1 MQNLIIYFFGLFL
14 SLGFLWLAAELSVK
28 YSIKVSEMFGID
40 KLFLGFTF
48 VAVATGLPELSV
60 AICGLFEGIPTFSVG
75 TILGSNISDIS
86 LVLGLAILIYG
97 VLKISKHNGK
107 ESLLMLIITTLSCS
121 FIFIVGYL
129 NKYIG
134 LFLILVYF
142 ITVYFLFNISKNKP
156 KNKVNLNFTLKEK
169 IILIIKLLFSVG
181 LVFVAS
187 EFAVKF
193 SIIISRYLNISEHI
207 IGVTILAIG
216 TSLPELTL
224 SLSAMRKKEYDIA
237 LGNSLGS
244 VFEQGTLLI
253 GIVALSSKDN
263 ISLKPLMS
271 LIPYMFLPFLIILLA
286 IIGRKKIGRL
296 EACIM
301 FLLFILFLAHQ
312 VFGF

>member
-1 MQNLIIYFFGLFL
+1 MQNLIIYFFCLFI
-14 SLGFLWLAAELSVK
+14 SLALLWVAAEFSVK
-28 YSIKVSEMFGID
+28 YSILVSELFGID
-40 KLFLGFTF
+40 KLFLGFAF

-60 AICGLFEGIPTFSVG
+60 AICGLIEGAGVLSAG

-97 VLKISKHNGK
+97 VLKLSKKNGK
-107 ESLLMLIITTLSCS
+107 EFLLMLIITALSCA

-142 ITVYFLFNISKNKP
+142 ITIYFLFNISKKKIANKI
-156 KNKVNLNFTLKEK
+156 KLNFTLKEK
-169 IILIIKLLFSVG
+169 IILIIKLIFSVF

-193 SIIISRYLNISEHI
+193 SIIISKYLNISEHI

-216 TSLPELTL
+216 TSLPELTI

-253 GIVALSSKDN
+253 GVVALSSKES
-263 ISLKPLMS
+263 ISLKPLLS
-271 LIPYMFLPFLIILLA
+271 LVPFMFFPFLIIFLSTIWL
-286 IIGRKKIGRL
+286 KKINRL
-296 EACIM
+296 QAALM
-301 FLLFILFLAHQ
+301 VLSFILFLVYQIIYA
-312 VFGF
+312 